1 MIFFFL
7 IPFIISFFCDN
18 TFFFLSIFKT
28 RFVLSFLRVLPIIL
42 CYVSMLRIHLPSS
55 FMTIIFI
62 LFSFNHFSLIL
73 TLVLFHF
80 YRRTCLRFFNNFTP
94 TLISSLSN
102 PARYRAILLLQL
114 ILNFLLLSL
123 S

>member
-18 TFFFLSIFKT
+18 TFFFLSVFKV

-62 LFSFNHFSLIL
+62 LFSLNHFSLIL

-80 YRRTCLRFFNNFTP
+80 YRGTCLRFFNNFTL
-94 TLISSLSN
+94 TLISSLFN
-102 PARYRAILLLQL
+102 PARYRAIVLLQL
-114 ILNFLLLSL
+114 ILNFLLLCL